1 MTEEWDT
8 PGHSGWAYREV
19 RWSDPNS
26 GGEWTREEIW
36 DASGQSAGMPTRE
49 ACSREYRE
57 YLEKARTEST
67 TTTKPKPKP
76 TTTKASSGTVNESV
90 GERNARESAADYLE
104 YSSFSR
110 SGLIDQLEYEGFTT
124 TQAKY
129 GVDAQGANWN
139 AQAAL
144 KAADYLEYS
153 SFSRSGLID
162 QLEYEG
168 FTTTQAQYGANAVG
182 Y

>member
-8 PGHSGWAYREV
+8 PGHSGYAYREV
-19 RWSDPNS
+19 RWSDPN
-26 GGEWTREEIW
+26 GGEEWTREEIW
-36 DASGQSAGMPTRE
+36 DANGQSAGMPTRE

-90 GERNARESAADYLE
+90 ADGNARESAASYLE

-110 SGLIDQLEYEGFTT
+110 SGLIAQLEYEGFTNA
-124 TQAKY
+124 QAEY
-129 GVDAQGANWN
+129 GVDAQGADWN
-139 AQAAL
+139 AQAVL
-144 KAADYLEYS
+144 SAASYLEYS
-153 SFSRSGLID
+153 SFSRSELIA
-162 QLEYEG
+162 QLEYDG
-168 FTTTQAQYGANAVG
+168 FTNTQAEYGVTAVG
-182 Y
+182 L